1 MAAVRVV
8 VIGGGISGL
17 GVAYALQRAGIPSRL
32 IEAAPT
38 AGGMIRT
45 ERVDGFLVEHGP
57 NSALNA
63 SVDVE
68 NVAAD
73 LGLLPD
79 RVFAAPASR
88 KRYIVRDNQLVPL
101 PMGLVEFLRTPLWSG
116 LAKARLLKEPFA
128 APPPAGEESIA
139 SFVSRRLGPEI
150 LEYAVDPFVSG
161 VYAGDPERLS
171 VQATFPKLAA
181 LERIH
186 GGLIRGAIA
195 GIGKPRTPRPSQRGI
210 YSFREGLGQ
219 LPSAIGTRLGESL
232 WCGARVSALSRLGEG
247 FRIHIDRDHATT
259 TLDADQVVIATPSDV
274 AATLVR
280 PFAFDVAEELAAIE
294 YAPVAVVVTAF
305 ARTAVRH
312 SLDGFGCLVPRLER
326 RTVLG
331 SLWNSSLFPGRAPD
345 GAVLVSNFVGGA
357 RHPDLV
363 DRPDDELT
371 RLVVEDL
378 GRLLGVTGAPAWTR
392 IIRYRRAIPQ
402 YVIGHAARVERI
414 EQAMARV
421 PGLSLVGNYLRG
433 VAVGDC
439 LEKGLTLGRTLGAAV
454 IKA

>member
-1 MAAVRVV
+1 MAAVRVA

-17 GVAYALQRAGIPSRL
+17 GVAYALARAGVPFRL

-38 AGGMIRT
+38 AGGMIRS
-45 ERVDGFLVEHGP
+45 ERVDGFLIEHGP

-68 NVAAD
+68 SVIND

-88 KRYIVRDNQLVPL
+88 KRYIVKHDQLVPL
-101 PMGLVEFLRTPLWSG
+101 PTGLIEFLRTPLWSAR
-116 LAKARLLKEPFA
+116 AKARLLKEPFA

-139 SFVSRRLGPEI
+139 SFVARRLGREF

-181 LERIH
+181 LERDH
-186 GGLIRGAIA
+186 GGLIRGAMA
-195 GIGKPRTPRPSQRGI
+195 GIGKPRAPRPSQRGI
-210 YSFREGLGQ
+210 YSFREGLSQ
-219 LPSAIGTRLGESL
+219 LPAAISARLGESL
-232 WCGARVSALSRLGEG
+232 WCHARVAALTRRVEG
-247 FRIHIDRDHATT
+247 FRVEVERHRERI
-259 TLDADQVVIATPSDV
+259 TLDADRVVIATPSDV
-274 AATLVR
+274 AAALVR
-280 PFAFDVAEELAAIE
+280 PLASRLAEELAAIE
-294 YAPVAVVVTAF
+294 YAPIAVVAAAF
-305 ARTAVRH
+305 SRTAVQH

-326 RTVLG
+326 CTLLG
-331 SLWNSSLFPGRAPD
+331 SLWNSSLFPGRAPE
-345 GAVLVSNFVGGA
+345 GAVLLSNFVGGA

-363 DRPDDELT
+363 GRADSELT
-371 RLVVEDL
+371 GLVVEDL
-378 GRLLGVTGAPAWTR
+378 GRLLGVTGQPLWTR

-402 YVIGHAARVERI
+402 YVIGHASRVERI
-414 EQAMARV
+414 EQATARV
-421 PGLSLVGNYLRG
+421 TGLSLVGNYLRG

-439 LEKGLTLGRTLGAAV
+439 LERGLTVGRTLATQ
-454 IKA
+454 